1 MDAEVTAIIRK
12 LADERG
18 IEPRSFTDEEIV
30 ERFVLQLINVGAQ
43 ILEEGIAYRAAD
55 IDVVWVHG
63 FGFPRHLGGPMFYA
77 DTLGLPHVLA
87 RIEHRHARLGHYWQP
102 APLLRKLAGEG
113 GSFAAF
119 DAARAG

>member
-1 MDAEVTAIIRK
+1 VPQIIRS

-18 IEPRSFTDEEIV
+18 IEQRAFTDEEIV

-43 ILEEGIAYRAAD
+43 ILDKGIAYRSAD

-77 DTLGLPHVLA
+77 DTLGLHHVLE
-87 RIEHRHARLGHYWQP
+87 RIEYWHGQLGHYWKP
-102 APLLRKLAGEG
+102 SALLRELVRMGQSFESYDAGRT
-113 GSFAAF
+113 S
-119 DAARAG
+119 